1 MVWNPFNARR
11 RVNVPVFEMQDINEP
26 RRRAQALAEG
36 VGKVT
41 DIAAEI
47 LKRRDA
53 EEYRKAKLDSAV
65 VLSGIE
71 AQIRSDMM
79 NAVQSGDEQAVREAF
94 KKYADM
100 RAEALQ
106 DKSSIYSAA
115 FDEEQAG
122 VYARLNAKRIEAV
135 KDARAVHSDLAVSD
149 FLESEKAGVGSGD
162 GLYERVARYAEK
174 VEASYLPFAEKQRR
188 RYEGASELI
197 SLGAKRA
204 PSKTAADLANG
215 KYDAYIPRENA
226 MKIAKAADDEVFYK
240 ELENDPERLIRLMDE
255 RKDIFVSFSAKD
267 RIDYRKKAENQLL
280 ARKKFEVA
288 QDNANRAYAELDFF
302 RAPTAAK
309 LDAFDFRGNEK
320 QREKW
325 LLALES
331 VPNQLASTRI
341 ESVSEIASALES
353 LATMPADTPE
363 NREKLFK
370 AAVDRMNDLLLLNR
384 RGNLS
389 EDDMKEHRNAIAS
402 AVTDMTFRLHLQD
415 IAPVLAGF
423 RDLTREWIET
433 KKNRRD
439 ERSFLQKS
447 LENPLKNYK
456 RQNGG
461 ADNVL
466 PNLLWNM
473 TMGGVKNKAADI
485 FDTGAKLTR
494 VNDLLRGTM
503 SKILQK
509 VVLGDVAGAEAAYRA
524 GVSRA
529 RVTLYPETAGK
540 KKGDLIRKD
549 GIVYTY
555 EGDDGLHPIYKWGK

>member
-79 NAVQSGDEQAVREAF
+79 NAVQSGDEQAVLEAF
-94 KKYADM
+94 EKYADM

-174 VEASYLPFAEKQRR
+174 VDASYLPFAEKQRR

-370 AAVDRMNDLLLLNR
+370 AAADRMVDLRLLNQ

-389 EDDMKEHRNAIAS
+389 EDDMKEHQNAIAS
-402 AVTDMTFRLHLQD
+402 AVSDMTLRRNLQD
-415 IAPVLAGF
+415 ISPVLAGF

-461 ADNVL
+461 ADNVP

-473 TMGGVKNKAADI
+473 TMGGVENKVEDI
-485 FDTGAKLTR
+485 FDTGARSRHVDSILLQT
-494 VNDLLRGTM
+494 VNAVL
-503 SKILQK
+503 KK
-509 VVLGDVAGAEAAYRA
+509 AALGDVAGAEAAYRD

>member
-53 EEYRKAKLDSAV
+53 EEYRKAKIDSAV

-79 NAVQSGDEQAVREAF
+79 NAVQSGDEQAVRDAF
-94 KKYADM
+94 EKYADM

-174 VEASYLPFAEKQRR
+174 VDASYLPFAEKQRR

-370 AAVDRMNDLLLLNR
+370 AAADRMADLRLLNQ
-384 RGNLS
+384 RGELN
-389 EDDMKEHRNAIAS
+389 EDDMNEYQTALHTT
-402 AVTDMTFRLHLQD
+402 VTDMTLRRHLQD

-439 ERSFLQKS
+439 ERTFVQRMT
-447 LENPLKNYK
+447 ENPIKKYG
-456 RQNGG
+456 RRENGATEG
-461 ADNVL
+461 S
-466 PNLLWNM
+466 PRRLWNM
-473 TMGGVKNKAADI
+473 TGGAVGRVAERLYDSGKTADKV
-485 FDTGAKLTR
+485 D
-494 VNDLLRGTM
+494 V
-503 SKILQK
+503 ILSQT
-509 VVLGDVAGAEAAYRA
+509 VGSVLKMAYAGDAAGAEAAYRD

>member
-79 NAVQSGDEQAVREAF
+79 NAVQSGDEQAVLEAF
-94 KKYADM
+94 EKYADM

-174 VEASYLPFAEKQRR
+174 VDASYLPFAEKQRR

-370 AAVDRMNDLLLLNR
+370 AAADRMVDLNNLNQ
-384 RGNLS
+384 RGVLS
-389 EDDMKEHRNAIAS
+389 HDDKQKYLDVISKTATDLTIKRHMKN
-402 AVTDMTFRLHLQD
+402 
-415 IAPVLAGF
+415 IAPVLVNLRNANEFLASIPDRRQRIKARNEISQAQAKSFFTGEVL
-423 RDLTREWIET
+423 RRA
-433 KKNRRD
+433 NRG
-439 ERSFLQKS
+439 EEEMNSVMN
-447 LENPLKNYK
+447 EVLKYAV
-456 RQNGG
+456 NGD
-461 ADNVL
+461 A
-466 PNLLWNM
+466 
-473 TMGGVKNKAADI
+473 
-485 FDTGAKLTR
+485 
-494 VNDLLRGTM
+494 
-503 SKILQK
+503 
-509 VVLGDVAGAEAAYRA
+509 AGATAAYNN
-524 GVSRA
+524 GIK
-529 RVTLYPETAGK
+529 RVREVMYPETIGK
-540 KKGDLIRKD
+540 KKGDVITRN

>member
-94 KKYADM
+94 EKYADM

-174 VEASYLPFAEKQRR
+174 VDASYLPFAEKQRR

-370 AAVDRMNDLLLLNR
+370 AAADRMNDLLLLNQ

-402 AVTDMTFRLHLQD
+402 ALPDMTLRRHLQD

-461 ADNVL
+461 ADNVP

-473 TMGGVKNKAADI
+473 SMGGVENKAADI

-509 VVLGDVAGAEAAYRA
+509 AVLGDVAGAEAAYRD